1 MRSRRTAL
9 PAFLS
14 LLAAALCLALPAS
27 AQIYQW
33 KDQNGK
39 TVISDKPP
47 AGPVPLQ
54 KQIDSGTAA
63 KTGSKQP
70 SLADREM
77 EFRKRQKEAQENS
90 EKARKEETASAERNE
105 NCQNARRQL
114 QVLESGERVV
124 SRDDKGERYYL
135 DDTQREQEAAKVRH
149 VLETQCK

>member
-47 AGPVPLQ
+47 VGQVPLQ

-77 EFRKRQKEAQENS
+77 QFRKRQKEAQENS
-90 EKARKEETASAERNE
+90 EKSRKEETASAERNE
-105 NCQNARRQL
+105 NCQNARRHL
-114 QVLESGERVV
+114 QVLESGERVAL
-124 SRDDKGERYYL
+124 RDDKGERYYL
-135 DDTQREQEAAKVRH
+135 DDTQRGQEAAKVKH
-149 VLETQCK
+149 FLETQCK

>member
-47 AGPVPLQ
+47 VGQVPLQ

-77 EFRKRQKEAQENS
+77 QFRKRQKEAQENS
-90 EKARKEETASAERNE
+90 EKSRKEETASAERNE

-114 QVLESGERVV
+114 QVLESGERVAF
-124 SRDDKGERYYL
+124 RDDKGERYYL
-135 DDTQREQEAAKVRH
+135 DDTQREQEAAKMRH